1 MDYQSIF
8 ERVES
13 KYVLTG
19 SQYENLRNR
28 IQDRLQED
36 LFPHSD
42 ISSIYFDTD
51 NYRLARAAL
60 EKPAYR
66 EKLRLRSYGMKDD
79 SSEVFMELKKKY
91 LGVIYKRRRAMSYH
105 NAMNYILFGRKPDN
119 TQIVNEIDYMMKKYP
134 DLKPR
139 VLISYERDSYVVI
152 NDSNIRITFDYNV
165 RYSLDN
171 VTLKNNKAEKQLT
184 GEDTVIMEI
193 KSLNAMPLWL
203 TEVLDE
209 MNIFPGNYSKYGQIY
224 TDVIMKGAKK
234 CYNSYSH
241 QYIQEPLPLR
251 YSSSAR
257 LHQSF

>member
-13 KYVLTG
+13 KYVLNRT
-19 SQYENLRNR
+19 QYDQLMDR
-28 IQDRLQED
+28 IINRLQED
-36 LFPHSD
+36 LFPHSN

-51 NYRLARAAL
+51 DYRLARAAL
-60 EKPAYR
+60 DKPAYR

-105 NAMNYILFGRKPDN
+105 DSMNYILFGKKPDN
-119 TQIVNEIDYMMKKYP
+119 TQIINEIDYMMKKYP

-139 VLISYERDSYVVI
+139 VLISYQRDSYVFVDD
-152 NDSNIRITFDYNV
+152 NNIRITFDYNV

-171 VTLKNNKAEKQLT
+171 VTLKNNRAEKQLT

-203 TEVLDE
+203 TEILDE
-209 MNIFPGNYSKYGQIY
+209 MKIFPGNYSKYGQIY
-224 TDVIMKGAKK
+224 TDIIMKGAKK

-241 QYIQEPLPLR
+241 QYIPVRSPLR
-251 YSSSAR
+251 YSSSAQ